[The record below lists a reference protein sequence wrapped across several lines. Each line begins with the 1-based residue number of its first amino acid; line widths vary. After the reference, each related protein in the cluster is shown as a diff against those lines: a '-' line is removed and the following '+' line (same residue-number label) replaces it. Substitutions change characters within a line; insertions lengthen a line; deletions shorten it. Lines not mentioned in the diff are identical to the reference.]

1 MVALTWLEKHI
12 DKLRGRPVVDEKP
25 QHWNCQHP
33 TQDNPAKWF
42 KRMEKRKRLDA
53 VVDMVRVESS
63 PDVDRESEDRIERE
77 QKHIYQAGVERGIQ
91 SERRELE
98 FENL

>member
-1 MVALTWLEKHI
+1 
-12 DKLRGRPVVDEKP
+12 
-25 QHWNCQHP
+25 
-33 TQDNPAKWF
+33 
-42 KRMEKRKRLDA
+42 MEKRKRLDA

-77 QKHIYQAGVERGIQ
+77 QEHIYQAGVERGIQ